1 MPSAPD
7 LAYAMGLPPKDAIA
21 YFKGRGYRISRNAID
36 AWDAARERAFTVT
49 GIARLDV
56 LQDIKGSLDRR
67 LADGGTYGRFRDEV
81 RDALAAKGWTKVGR
95 GLHADPESAEVAANL
110 PPRRLQTIFRTNTQ
124 TALMA
129 GRYKQLSEM
138 TDIAPYW
145 QYVAVMDSKTRPS
158 HAALHGKIFR
168 FDDPFWNTHFPP
180 CGFNC
185 RCGVRALRERD
196 IERRGLDVLTSDG
209 LLEEIEQPV
218 GRSTRPATVFTD
230 PTTGMRMVPDPGF
243 GRRPELAAWSRS
255 GLAETLGQKLEAAEP
270 ALAAGIMVGDPR
282 LQTPLAQAYRHWA
295 QEVLA
300 SGRSTNAYRVLG
312 AVTPKVV
319 QVLKDMEVDL
329 VSSALAIRDVEL
341 LHLAR
346 EAKKGRGAAISRA
359 DVLELPARL
368 ASAPAVFWDL
378 EDPALVY
385 VLRRSGQ
392 DADKAVV
399 RVNWT
404 ARVRTATGRESLTAN
419 AVRTAGKVKVGDLE
433 SKRYRLIDGGL
444 AEE

>member
-7 LAYAMGLPPKDAIA
+7 LAYAMELPPRDAIE
-21 YFKGRGYRISRNAID
+21 YFKGRGYRVSRNALD
-36 AWDAARERAFTVT
+36 AWDAARDRAFTVT

-67 LADGGTYGRFRDEV
+67 LADGGTYGQFRDEV
-81 RDALAAKGWTKVGR
+81 RGALAAKGWTKVGR
-95 GLHADPESAEVAANL
+95 GLHADPDSAEVAADL
-110 PPRRLQTIFRTNTQ
+110 PPYRLQTIFRTNTQ

-168 FDDPFWNTHFPP
+168 FDDPFWNSHFPP

-196 IERRGLDVLTSDG
+196 IERRGLEVLSSDG
-209 LLEEIEQPV
+209 LLEEIDQPV
-218 GRSTRPATVFTD
+218 GKSTRPAVVFTD
-230 PTTGMRMVPDPGF
+230 PATGMRMVPDPGF
-243 GRRPELAAWSRS
+243 GRRPDLAAWSES
-255 GLAETLGQKLEAAEP
+255 GLVETLGHKLE
-270 ALAAGIMVGDPR
+270 LAAPDVAAGVMAADQR
-282 LQTPLAQAYRHWA
+282 LQSPLSRAYRQWA

-300 SGRSTNAYRVLG
+300 NGRSTNAYRVLG
-312 AVTPKVV
+312 TVTPKVV
-319 QVLKDMEVDL
+319 QALKEMNVDL

-346 EAKKGRGAAISRA
+346 DAKAGRGAAISPA
-359 DVLELPARL
+359 DVLNLPALL
-368 ASAPAVFWDL
+368 ANAPAVLWDVQ
-378 EDPALVY
+378 DPALVY
-385 VLRRSGQ
+385 VLRQGAA
-392 DADKAVV
+392 DADKAIV

-404 ARVRTATGRESLTAN
+404 TRVRTAAGREAITAN
-419 AVRTAGKVKVGDLE
+419 AVRTAGKVTVGDLT

-444 AEE
+444 QEE